1 MSRFKDAVHNDIKA
15 VFLNLEEFGEWH
27 RLNGETVQCVIDKNL
42 TQGTDKGD
50 IIGVFANLQTVY
62 VSADDIPAPVEGE
75 LFHID
80 GSLHLVKSVSEEGGM
95 LVIVAEANEQ

>member
-1 MSRFKDAVHNDIKA
+1 MSRFKDAVRKDIKA
-15 VFLNLEEFGEWH
+15 TFLNLEEYGEWH
-27 RLNGETVQCVIDKNL
+27 NLNGKIVQCLIDKNL

-50 IIGVFANLQTVY
+50 IIGVFANLQAVY